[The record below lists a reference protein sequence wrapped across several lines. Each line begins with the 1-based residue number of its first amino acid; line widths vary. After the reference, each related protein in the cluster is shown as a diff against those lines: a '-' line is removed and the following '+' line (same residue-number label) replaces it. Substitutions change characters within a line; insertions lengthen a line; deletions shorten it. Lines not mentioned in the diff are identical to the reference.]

1 MHNDTAPE
9 RTSSTGH
16 SPLSD
21 NGYQRFLALSAL
33 LTGFSER
40 ELADS
45 KLGPYYF
52 DELRRQE
59 PNALTTLINAYAQQ
73 DNHPSHC
80 LVWLEKRILP
90 SASLGPLAQGIIRL
104 WFTGQWFPLQ
114 TREVIHPI
122 YHGDAAD
129 RDAQIWQ
136 AIHAHLQPS
145 RATSG
150 ISNEPPTDEQHS

>member
-9 RTSSTGH
+9 RTSSTGN

-21 NGYQRFLALSAL
+21 NGYHGFLVLSAL

-40 ELADS
+40 ELAES
-45 KLGPYYF
+45 KLGPDYF
-52 DELRRQE
+52 DELQRQA
-59 PNALTTLINAYAQQ
+59 PRALTTLLNAYAQQ
-73 DNHPSHC
+73 ANHPSHC
-80 LVWLEKRILP
+80 LAWLEKRILP

-129 RDAQIWQ
+129 RDELIWQ
-136 AIHAHLQPS
+136 AIHAHLPPS

-150 ISNEPPTDEQHS
+150 ISNEASTDE